1 MKQTY
6 TPQVFKVA
14 MKILSRTTSD
24 KSEKGM
30 SSNETEPESQSS
42 TPRCDLPFCLQGIV
56 IVMVHEDVSQTKAT

>member
-30 SSNETEPESQSS
+30 SSNETEPESQQAS
-42 TPRCDLPFCLQGIV
+42 
-56 IVMVHEDVSQTKAT
+56 